1 MESYPSTYKNGN
13 RKAIIKFNEDWE
25 EYQVWFYV
33 DNKFQKD
40 ATYHTD
46 DLDDAASTASRMVES
61 ITA

>member
-1 MESYPSTYKNGN
+1 MKTYPTTYKKDNK
-13 RKAIIKFNEDWE
+13 KAVIKFNEDWE

-46 DLDDAASTASRMVES
+46 GLEDAANTNTANHWVNN
-61 ITA
+61 